1 MHRTLALALASIA
14 LVATPLAAQADT
26 PRDQDQRVGVTW
38 RDLDL
43 TTEQGRAELDRRI
56 DAAARYACRMDET
69 VLGTRIPTREQRDC
83 YREARNQLD
92 QRFAQV
98 IAQSQAR
105 G

>member
-1 MHRTLALALASIA
+1 MHRTLALALASFTLI
-14 LVATPLAAQADT
+14 ATPLAVHAET
-26 PRDQDQRVGVTW
+26 GRDEDQRVGVTW

-43 TTEQGRAELDRRI
+43 ATEHGRAELDRRI
-56 DAAARYACRMDET
+56 EAAARYACRMDET

-98 IAQSQAR
+98 IAQGQGR